1 MIIVIQYSL
10 PTIQGCHSSG
20 VSSSLKSKRKTNVKL
35 TVSDNANTL
44 PNKKENKARLI
55 GSVCTKLFM
64 SIMVDL
70 ITPIESLT

>member
-1 MIIVIQYSL
+1 MLYFL
-10 PTIQGCHSSG
+10 LTIQEYHSLG

-35 TVSDNANTL
+35 TVSDNVNMV

>member
-1 MIIVIQYSL
+1 M
-10 PTIQGCHSSG
+10 
-20 VSSSLKSKRKTNVKL
+20 NVKL
-35 TVSDNANTL
+35 TVSDNVNMV

>member
-1 MIIVIQYSL
+1 MIQYSL
-10 PTIQGCHSSG
+10 LTIQEYHSSG

>member
-1 MIIVIQYSL
+1 VIQYSL
-10 PTIQGCHSSG
+10 LTIQGCHSLG

-35 TVSDNANTL
+35 TVSDNVNMV

-55 GSVCTKLFM
+55 VSVCTKLFM

>member
-1 MIIVIQYSL
+1 MLYFL
-10 PTIQGCHSSG
+10 LTIQGCHSLG
-20 VSSSLKSKRKTNVKL
+20 VSSSLKSKRKMNVKL
-35 TVSDNANTL
+35 TVSDNVNMV

-70 ITPIESLT
+70 ITPTESLT